1 MNSSSIISSD
11 DPRLGDLTAVRHHWR
26 WVLASGIAFIGL
38 GAMAFGYSVL
48 VTLASVFLLG
58 WALVFGGFFQAI
70 HACKVSQWSGF
81 LLELLMAIL
90 YGVVGLVMVA
100 HPEAG
105 AVSVTLL
112 LAAFFLVGGLF
123 RIFAGT
129 MLHPPGRAWLLLSG
143 AVTLLLGMLIWA
155 EWPASGLWVIGT
167 FVAIDMV
174 FGGTW
179 LIMLALNARSLP
191 SSDTHGRPT
200 VQPSATFEA
209 QPSQP

>member
-1 MNSSSIISSD
+1 
-11 DPRLGDLTAVRHHWR
+11 
-26 WVLASGIAFIGL
+26 
-38 GAMAFGYSVL
+38 
-48 VTLASVFLLG
+48 
-58 WALVFGGFFQAI
+58 
-70 HACKVSQWSGF
+70 
-81 LLELLMAIL
+81 MAIL

-112 LAAFFLVGGLF
+112 LEAVFLVGGLF

-174 FGGTW
+174 F
-179 LIMLALNARSLP
+179 AARGSLCSP
-191 SSDTHGRPT
+191 
-200 VQPSATFEA
+200 
-209 QPSQP
+209 